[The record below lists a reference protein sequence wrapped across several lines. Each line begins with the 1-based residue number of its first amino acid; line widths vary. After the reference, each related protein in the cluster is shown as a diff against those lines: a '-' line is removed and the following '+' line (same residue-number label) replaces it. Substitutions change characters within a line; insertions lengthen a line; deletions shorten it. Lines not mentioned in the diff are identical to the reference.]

1 MSKMDKKWVVLCSS
15 AVAAI
20 YASGYFTT
28 ENQAAAL
35 NQVPKQTLVQNKAG
49 DPTNHHT
56 NRSNQNDQS
65 SSPNTQ
71 SSNQSSTTQSTS
83 TQSKNL
89 YKDGTYKGTGMNR
102 RGYIE
107 VTVAIKNG
115 KVNSVDISQ
124 FDMHYSESDI
134 DGLPQEVVK
143 IQSAQVQNVTGATYS
158 TMAFEDAV
166 QQALSQA
173 KNA

>member
-28 ENQAAAL
+28 ESQAAAL
-35 NQVPKQTLVQNKAG
+35 NQTPKQALVQNKSSEAKS
-49 DPTNHHT
+49 HQQ
-56 NRSNQNDQS
+56 SNSSNVQS
-65 SSPNTQ
+65 SSSNPTSSSQ
-71 SSNQSSTTQSTS
+71 SQSNSS
-83 TQSKNL
+83 QSKSL

-107 VTVAIKNG
+107 VTVAIKGG
-115 KVNSVDISQ
+115 KINNVDISQ

-134 DGLPQEVVK
+134 DGLPQQVVQ
-143 IQSAQVQNVTGATYS
+143 IQSAQVQNVSGATYS

-166 QQALSQA
+166 QQALQQA
-173 KNA
+173 QNA